1 MIMLFLN
8 HLKIR
13 IPSQTEIKSN
23 EIDFSEAN
31 GVNGNITAL
40 EKRIE
45 ALEKNQIG
53 IMGKLLALDNN

>member
-8 HLKIR
+8 HLK